1 MLRQYAPL
9 AEFSLAPYASSALAH
24 PAPNPVTLDSPA
36 VDVMTDLERVAA
48 VTIEAS
54 ASLVTANEYM
64 IARGVRSLFVTAPNG
79 RVLGLI
85 TAADMLGER
94 PVRESHARGVGRN
107 DLQVT
112 DVMTPIHAVA
122 AMKLEDVR
130 AAKVGHIVAS
140 LTQAG
145 RQHGLV
151 AEIRGAVGGL
161 DPRDIFRVADCAAA
175 RRSTAHPGTC
185 ANLRRSRAGAGRIPL
200 VFPGRRTETAQVR
213 RMTRRHADQLFS

>member
-9 AEFSLAPYASSALAH
+9 AEFSLAPYASSTLAH

-36 VDVMTDLERVAA
+36 VDVMTDLGLVAA

-79 RVLGLI
+79 RILGLI
-85 TAADMLGER
+85 TAADVLGER

-151 AEIRGAVGGL
+151 AEIRGPSEVSIRGIFSASQIARQLGVAL
-161 DPRDIFRVADCAAA
+161 HIPELARTFAEVEQALAEPR
-175 RRSTAHPGTC
+175 
-185 ANLRRSRAGAGRIPL
+185 
-200 VFPGRRTETAQVR
+200 
-213 RMTRRHADQLFS
+213 

>member
-1 MLRQYAPL
+1 MLRQYVPL
-9 AEFSLAPYASSALAH
+9 AEFSLAPFASSTLAH

-36 VDVMTDLERVAA
+36 VDVMTDLALVAA

-54 ASLVTANEYM
+54 ASLVTANDYM

-85 TAADMLGER
+85 TAADLLGER

-151 AEIRGAVGGL
+151 AEIRGPSEVSIRG
-161 DPRDIFRVADCAAA
+161 IFSASQIA
-175 RRSTAHPGTC
+175 RQLGVPLHIPELARTFAEVEQ
-185 ANLRRSRAGAGRIPL
+185 ALAESR
-200 VFPGRRTETAQVR
+200 
-213 RMTRRHADQLFS
+213 

>member
-36 VDVMTDLERVAA
+36 VDVMTDLALVAA

-54 ASLVTANEYM
+54 ASLVTANDYM

-79 RVLGLI
+79 RILGLI

-151 AEIRGAVGGL
+151 AEIGGPSEVSIRG
-161 DPRDIFRVADCAAA
+161 IFSASQIA
-175 RRSTAHPGTC
+175 RQLGVPLHIPELARTFAEVEQ
-185 ANLRRSRAGAGRIPL
+185 ALAESR
-200 VFPGRRTETAQVR
+200 
-213 RMTRRHADQLFS
+213 

>member
-151 AEIRGAVGGL
+151 AEIRGPSEVSIRG
-161 DPRDIFRVADCAAA
+161 IFSASQIA
-175 RRSTAHPGTC
+175 RQLGVPLHIPELARTFAEVEQALTE
-185 ANLRRSRAGAGRIPL
+185 SR
-200 VFPGRRTETAQVR
+200 
-213 RMTRRHADQLFS
+213 

>member
-1 MLRQYAPL
+1 MLRQYVPL
-9 AEFSLAPYASSALAH
+9 AEFSLAPFASSTLAH

-36 VDVMTDLERVAA
+36 VDVMTDLALVAA

-85 TAADMLGER
+85 TAADLLGER

-151 AEIRGAVGGL
+151 AEIRGPSEVSIRG
-161 DPRDIFRVADCAAA
+161 IFSASQIA
-175 RRSTAHPGTC
+175 RQLGVPLHIPELARTFAEVEQ
-185 ANLRRSRAGAGRIPL
+185 ALAESR
-200 VFPGRRTETAQVR
+200 
-213 RMTRRHADQLFS
+213 

>member
-9 AEFSLAPYASSALAH
+9 AEFSLAPYASSVLAH

-64 IARGVRSLFVTAPNG
+64 IARGVRSLFVTASNG

-151 AEIRGAVGGL
+151 AEIRGPSEVSIRG
-161 DPRDIFRVADCAAA
+161 IFSASQIA
-175 RRSTAHPGTC
+175 RQLGVPLHIPELARTFAEVEQ
-185 ANLRRSRAGAGRIPL
+185 ALAESR
-200 VFPGRRTETAQVR
+200 
-213 RMTRRHADQLFS
+213 

>member
-79 RVLGLI
+79 RVLGLV

-151 AEIRGAVGGL
+151 AEIRGPSEVSIRG
-161 DPRDIFRVADCAAA
+161 IFSASQIA
-175 RRSTAHPGTC
+175 RQLGVPLHIPELARTFAEVEQ
-185 ANLRRSRAGAGRIPL
+185 ALAESR
-200 VFPGRRTETAQVR
+200 
-213 RMTRRHADQLFS
+213 

>member
-1 MLRQYAPL
+1 MLRQYTPL
-9 AEFSLAPYASSALAH
+9 AEFSLAPYASSTLAH

-151 AEIRGAVGGL
+151 AEIRGPSEVSIRG
-161 DPRDIFRVADCAAA
+161 IFSASQIA
-175 RRSTAHPGTC
+175 RQLGVPLHIPELARTFAEVEQ
-185 ANLRRSRAGAGRIPL
+185 ALAESR
-200 VFPGRRTETAQVR
+200 
-213 RMTRRHADQLFS
+213 

>member
-1 MLRQYAPL
+1 MLRQYVPL
-9 AEFSLAPYASSALAH
+9 AEFSLAPYAVSTLAH

-36 VDVMTDLERVAA
+36 VDVMTDLSIVAA

-54 ASLVTANEYM
+54 ASLVTANDYM
-64 IARGVRSLFVTAPNG
+64 IARGVRSLFVTTPNG

-94 PVRESHARGVGRN
+94 PVRESHERGVGRN
-107 DLQVT
+107 DLQVA
-112 DVMTPIHAVA
+112 DVMTAIHAVA

-151 AEIRGAVGGL
+151 AEIRGASEVLIRGMFSASQ
-161 DPRDIFRVADCAAA
+161 IA
-175 RRSTAHPGTC
+175 RQLGVPLHIPELARTFAEVEQ
-185 ANLRRSRAGAGRIPL
+185 ALAESR
-200 VFPGRRTETAQVR
+200 
-213 RMTRRHADQLFS
+213 

>member
-1 MLRQYAPL
+1 MLRQYVPL
-9 AEFSLAPYASSALAH
+9 AEFSLAPYASSTLAH

-36 VDVMTDLERVAA
+36 VDVMTDLALVAA

-54 ASLVTANEYM
+54 ASLVTSNDYM

-85 TAADMLGER
+85 TAADLLGER

-151 AEIRGAVGGL
+151 AEIRGPSEVSIRG
-161 DPRDIFRVADCAAA
+161 IFSASQIA
-175 RRSTAHPGTC
+175 RQLGVPLHIPELARTFAEVEQ
-185 ANLRRSRAGAGRIPL
+185 ALAESR
-200 VFPGRRTETAQVR
+200 
-213 RMTRRHADQLFS
+213 

>member
-1 MLRQYAPL
+1 MLRQYVPL
-9 AEFSLAPYASSALAH
+9 AEFSLAPYASSTLAH

-36 VDVMTDLERVAA
+36 VDVMTDLALVAA

-54 ASLVTANEYM
+54 VSLVTANDYM
-64 IARGVRSLFVTAPNG
+64 IARGVRSLFVTAANG

-85 TAADMLGER
+85 TAADLLGER

-112 DVMTPIHAVA
+112 DLMTPIHAVA

-151 AEIRGAVGGL
+151 AEIRGPSEVSIRG
-161 DPRDIFRVADCAAA
+161 IFSASQIA
-175 RRSTAHPGTC
+175 RQLGVPLHIPELARTFAEVEQ
-185 ANLRRSRAGAGRIPL
+185 ALAESR
-200 VFPGRRTETAQVR
+200 
-213 RMTRRHADQLFS
+213 

>member
-1 MLRQYAPL
+1 MLRQYVPL
-9 AEFSLAPYASSALAH
+9 AEFSLAPYASSTLAH

-36 VDVMTDLERVAA
+36 VDVMTDLALVAA

-54 ASLVTANEYM
+54 ASLVTANDYM

-85 TAADMLGER
+85 TAADLLGER

-151 AEIRGAVGGL
+151 AEIRGPSEVSIRG
-161 DPRDIFRVADCAAA
+161 IFSASQIA
-175 RRSTAHPGTC
+175 RQLGVPLHIPELARTFAEVEQ
-185 ANLRRSRAGAGRIPL
+185 ALVESR
-200 VFPGRRTETAQVR
+200 
-213 RMTRRHADQLFS
+213 

>member
-24 PAPNPVTLDSPA
+24 PAPNPVTLDAPA

-64 IARGVRSLFVTAPNG
+64 IARGVRSLFVTSPNG

-151 AEIRGAVGGL
+151 AEIRGPSEVSIRG
-161 DPRDIFRVADCAAA
+161 IFSASQIA
-175 RRSTAHPGTC
+175 RQLGVPLHIPELARTFAEVEQ
-185 ANLRRSRAGAGRIPL
+185 ALAESR
-200 VFPGRRTETAQVR
+200 
-213 RMTRRHADQLFS
+213 

>member
-1 MLRQYAPL
+1 MLRQYVPL
-9 AEFSLAPYASSALAH
+9 AEFSLAPYASSTLAH

-36 VDVMTDLERVAA
+36 VDVMTDLSLVAA

-54 ASLVTANEYM
+54 ASLVTANDYM

-79 RVLGLI
+79 RVMGLI
-85 TAADMLGER
+85 TAADLLGER

-107 DLQVT
+107 ELQVT

-151 AEIRGAVGGL
+151 AEIHGPSEVSIRG
-161 DPRDIFRVADCAAA
+161 IFSASQIAQQLGVPLHIPELA
-175 RRSTAHPGTC
+175 RTFAEVEQ
-185 ANLRRSRAGAGRIPL
+185 ALVESR
-200 VFPGRRTETAQVR
+200 
-213 RMTRRHADQLFS
+213 

>member
-36 VDVMTDLERVAA
+36 LDVMTDLSLVAA

-107 DLQVT
+107 DLQVA
-112 DVMTPIHAVA
+112 DVMSPIHAVA

-151 AEIRGAVGGL
+151 AEIRGPSEVSIRG
-161 DPRDIFRVADCAAA
+161 IFSASQIA
-175 RRSTAHPGTC
+175 RQLGVPLHIPELARTFAEVER
-185 ANLRRSRAGAGRIPL
+185 ALVESR
-200 VFPGRRTETAQVR
+200 
-213 RMTRRHADQLFS
+213 

>member
-1 MLRQYAPL
+1 MLRQYTPL
-9 AEFSLAPYASSALAH
+9 AEFSLAPYASSTLAH

-79 RVLGLI
+79 RVLGLV

-151 AEIRGAVGGL
+151 AEIRGPSEVSIRG
-161 DPRDIFRVADCAAA
+161 IFSASQIA
-175 RRSTAHPGTC
+175 RQLGVPLHIPELARTFAEVEQ
-185 ANLRRSRAGAGRIPL
+185 ALAESR
-200 VFPGRRTETAQVR
+200 
-213 RMTRRHADQLFS
+213 